1 MKPSIG
7 ISEKKIKSSATILT
21 QLLANEMTLYV
32 KTRKA
37 HWNVSGESFMELHKL
52 YENQYKQL
60 EAYIDEIAERVG
72 KLGHNA
78 IGTLSEFLKFTTIKE
93 NPGKNFSTKETLK
106 ELLHDHEIIIV
117 ELREQ
122 VTIRTEN
129 SNDVVTNDFLI
140 GIMEKHE
147 SIAWIVRRYL
157 N

>member
-1 MKPSIG
+1 M
-7 ISEKKIKSSATILT
+7 EIKNST
-21 QLLANEMTLYV
+21 QN
-32 KTRKA
+32 RK
-37 HWNVSGESFMELHKL
+37 
-52 YENQYKQL
+52 L
-60 EAYIDEIAERVG
+60 ET
-72 KLGHNA
+72 HNA
-78 IGTLSEFLKFTTIKE
+78 IGTLSEFLKYSTIKE

-122 VTIRTEN
+122 VTISTEN